1 VFPRPGIDAHW
12 RHSTKFPGR
21 NRPAEST
28 NFAVKMDLVTLTSA
42 AYAIGMWTKGTFL
55 EDLEAVQV
63 HVEVLTETCAL
74 VEVDVQSQVRE
85 IVLGKRFATM
95 TLMKAC

>member
-1 VFPRPGIDAHW
+1 VFPRLGSDVHW
-12 RHSTKFPGR
+12 RRSTKFPGR
-21 NRPAEST
+21 NRPVEST

-63 HVEVLTETCAL
+63 HAEVLTETYAL
-74 VEVDVQSQVRE
+74 VEVDVQRLVRE
-85 IVLGKRFATM
+85 IVRGKHFATM
-95 TLMKAC
+95 ALMKPC

>member
-1 VFPRPGIDAHW
+1 VFPRPGSDVHR

-21 NRPAEST
+21 NRPIEST

-42 AYAIGMWTKGTFL
+42 AYAIGMWTKGTSL

-63 HVEVLTETCAL
+63 HAEVLTETCAL
-74 VEVDVQSQVRE
+74 VEVDVQRLVQE
-85 IVLGKRFATM
+85 IVRGKHFATM
-95 TLMKAC
+95 ALMKPC

>member
-1 VFPRPGIDAHW
+1 MFPRPGIDLHG
-12 RHSTKFPGR
+12 RPSTKFPGR
-21 NRPAEST
+21 NRLTEST

-42 AYAIGMWTKGTFL
+42 AYVIGMWIKGTFL

-74 VEVDVQSQVRE
+74 VEIDVQS
-85 IVLGKRFATM
+85 
-95 TLMKAC
+95 

>member
-1 VFPRPGIDAHW
+1 VFPRPGSDVRW
-12 RHSTKFPGR
+12 RHSTKLPWR

-42 AYAIGMWTKGTFL
+42 AYVIGMWTKGTFL
-55 EDLEAVQV
+55 EDLEAAQV

-74 VEVDVQSQVRE
+74 VEVDVQSQVQE
-85 IVLGKRFATM
+85 IVLGKHFATM
-95 TLMKAC
+95 ALMKAC